1 MKPCPGKSFDSQV
14 KKLAEITID
23 FNFEMIKKNSPK
35 KTCIGNNGSKTI
47 KTNA

>member
-1 MKPCPGKSFDSQV
+1 MKPCPGKSFNSQV
-14 KKLAEITID
+14 KKLAKIKIH
-23 FNFEMIKKNSPK
+23 FNFGNIKNLPK